1 MFFHVP
7 CGEDKRGISVSIS
20 FFKTWRMARYLLYS
34 LVAVAAIT
42 IVASVVLG
50 GLDLSSANVF
60 QLKDSVRL

>member
-1 MFFHVP
+1 MILCPIDSHLMPYADTF
-7 CGEDKRGISVSIS
+7 GDKGNRLVNS
-20 FFKTWRMARYLLYS
+20 FIYS

-50 GLDLSSANVF
+50 GIDLSSADVF